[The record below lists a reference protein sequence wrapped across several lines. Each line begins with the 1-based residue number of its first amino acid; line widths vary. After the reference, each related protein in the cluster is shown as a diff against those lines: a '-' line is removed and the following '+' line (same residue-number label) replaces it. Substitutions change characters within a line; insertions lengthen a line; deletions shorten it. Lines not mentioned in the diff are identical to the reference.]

1 MMNRRGGASEASDG
15 VRDALPRRRRLRRP

>member
-1 MMNRRGGASEASDG
+1 MNRRGGASEASDG